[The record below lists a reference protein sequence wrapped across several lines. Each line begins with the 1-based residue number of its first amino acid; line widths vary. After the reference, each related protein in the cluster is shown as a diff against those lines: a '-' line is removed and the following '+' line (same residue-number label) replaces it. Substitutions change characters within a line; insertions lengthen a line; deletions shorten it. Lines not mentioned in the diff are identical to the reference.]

1 MKKYLSLI
9 AAVPLV
15 LAAHNAFAQTARTG
29 TSTTLPTVVVTGTRE
44 GESLTV
50 PTVEEA
56 RAELNTQPGGTAIV
70 DAEQYKRGRA
80 TTLKDALDF
89 APGVFIQPRFGA
101 EESRISI
108 RGSGIQRTFHGRGLK
123 LLQDGVPLNLA
134 DGGFDFQAV
143 EPLATRYIEVYRG
156 ANALEFGATTLG
168 GAINFVSLTGHEASP
183 LAARFEY
190 GSFETYRAQL
200 SSGGVM
206 GPFDYYL
213 SLSHFSTDGFREHS
227 QQNNQRL
234 FANLGYRISPEL
246 ETRFFITYA
255 QTDSELP
262 GELTKEQL
270 EDDPRQ
276 ASRVPAFLRGFQPV
290 ARFDYVTSNWKRD
303 FELFRIANR
312 TTWQSGDQRFSVG
325 SFWAHKDL
333 DHPILF
339 VIDQLSNDFG
349 IDLRYDNSADLF
361 GHKNRLTIGFA
372 PTYGIV
378 EDNRFENVFGNRG
391 ARIGDQHQTAT
402 NLDFYVQNRF
412 YLTPTVALVAGGQIS
427 YAKRENDDD
436 FAGVDGI
443 DNSDTQDY
451 WGYSPKLGV
460 LWEITPEAQAFVN
473 VSRSFEPPSFGELG
487 NALNN
492 GTGLV
497 QLDAQ
502 TATTIEV
509 GTRGRH
515 GRFAWDL
522 AYYHAWLE
530 DELLESQVQP
540 GLTQTTNAGR
550 TIHQGVE
557 AALDV
562 DVLTGIFTRGG
573 ESISIA
579 SSDGKKSVVPTARE
593 LKQDRL
599 VLRQV
604 YLWNDF
610 HFDGDAEFGDHQLPG
625 IPEHYYRA
633 ELLYEHPSG
642 FYAGPNVE
650 WVPRKYNVD
659 SAETEFADPYALLGF
674 KIGYRS
680 ERGFSVFLEAK
691 NLTDK
696 KYASTTSVVSTFA
709 GQSLF
714 FPGDGR
720 GFYGGVE
727 WKW

>member
-1 MKKYLSLI
+1 MTRNLSLT
-9 AAVPLV
+9 AAFALA
-15 LAAHNAFAQTARTG
+15 LAAQTAIAQEARTG
-29 TSTTLPTVVVTGTRE
+29 TPTMLPTVVVTGTRE
-44 GESLTV
+44 GASLTV
-50 PTVEEA
+50 PNLEAA

-101 EESRISI
+101 EESRLSI

-168 GAINFVSLTGHEASP
+168 GALNFVSLTGHDAAP
-183 LAARFEY
+183 LAARFES

-200 SSGGVM
+200 SSGAVL

-234 FANLGYRISPEL
+234 FANFGYRISPEL
-246 ETRFFITYA
+246 ETRFFITYT
-255 QTDSELP
+255 QTGSELP

-303 FELFRIANR
+303 FELFRIVNR
-312 TTWQSGDQRFSVG
+312 TTWQSGDHRFSIS
-325 SFWAHKDL
+325 SFWSHKNL

-339 VIDQLSNDFG
+339 VIDQVSNDFG
-349 IDLRYDNSADLF
+349 IDLRYDDSSDLF

-378 EDNRFENVFGNRG
+378 GDNRFENVFGNRG
-391 ARIGDQHQTAT
+391 ARIGDQHQTSM
-402 NLDFYVQNRF
+402 NLDFYLQDRF

-427 YAKRENDDD
+427 YAKRDNDD
-436 FAGVDGI
+436 ASRAPGNV

-460 LWEITPEAQAFVN
+460 LWEITPDAQAFVN

-487 NALNN
+487 NATNN

-502 TATTIEV
+502 TATTAEI

-522 AYYHAWLE
+522 AYYHAWLD
-530 DELLESQVQP
+530 DELLQFQVQP

-573 ESISIA
+573 ESISLA
-579 SSDGKKSVVPTARE
+579 SSDGKKSVVLTARE

-610 HFDGDAEFGDHQLPG
+610 HFDGDAEFGDNQLPG
-625 IPEHYYRA
+625 IPGHYYRA
-633 ELLYEHPSG
+633 ELLYEHPCG

-650 WVPRKYNVD
+650 WVARKYNVD

-691 NLTDK
+691 NLTGK
-696 KYASTTSVVSTFA
+696 IYASTTSVVSTFA